1 MKKIILSIVMTS
13 AILFSCSKKDAT
25 PTPST
30 PTIVGKWN
38 LNKEIFTV
46 SQSGTI
52 LLTDTI
58 LGTQGEYIN
67 FTSSGLAISNDASG
81 TNGDTSNYT
90 FSNNKLT
97 ISSSP
102 TDFTVLN
109 VTTLSNSQLNLYA
122 DSTDAGIRSQI
133 WVYLT
138 K

>member
-1 MKKIILSIVMTS
+1 MKKIILSIVITS
-13 AILFSCSKKDAT
+13 AILFSCSKKDS
-25 PTPST
+25 TPST
-30 PTIVGKWN
+30 PSIVGKWN
-38 LNKEIFTV
+38 LNKEIYTV

-52 LLTDTI
+52 LITDTI
-58 LGTQGEYIN
+58 LGTQGEYVD

-109 VTTLSNSQLNLYA
+109 VTTLSNNQLNLYA
-122 DSTDAGIRSQI
+122 DSTEAGVRSQI
-133 WVYLT
+133 WIYFS

>member
-1 MKKIILSIVMTS
+1 MKKIILSIVITS

-25 PTPST
+25 PSTPS
-30 PTIVGKWN
+30 IVGKWN
-38 LNKEIFTV
+38 LNKEIYTV

-52 LLTDTI
+52 LITDTI

-67 FTSSGLAISNDASG
+67 FTNTGLAISNDASG

-97 ISSSP
+97 ITSSP
-102 TDFTVLN
+102 TDVTVLN
-109 VTTLSNSQLNLYA
+109 VTTLSNNQLNLYA
-122 DSTDAGIRSQI
+122 DSTDAGVRSQI

>member
-1 MKKIILSIVMTS
+1 MKKIILSIVITS

-25 PTPST
+25 PSPST

-38 LNKEIFTV
+38 LNKEIYTV

-52 LLTDTI
+52 LITDTI
-58 LGTQGEYIN
+58 LGTQGDFVN

-97 ISSSP
+97 ITSSP
-102 TDFTVLN
+102 VDVTVFN
-109 VTTLSNSQLNLYA
+109 VTTLSNNQMNLYA
-122 DSTDAGIRSQI
+122 DSTDAGVRSQI
-133 WVYLT
+133 WIYFS